1 MEYIVHQC
9 SISPLLQ
16 GPPRN
21 LVTLSS
27 ILEIRKF
34 SLLKKKF
41 FINKKNKHENINTM
55 KIPIDESSNL
65 WYIVVCKNKHP
76 L

>member
-27 ILEIRKF
+27 IPGDQEIF
-34 SLLKKKF
+34 VVKKKI